1 VPPPSRRRGPL
12 HHRTT
17 RHPRPRT
24 PARDRGRRTAHR
36 PPAAV
41 PPRRRLRTTSSPR
54 PARAPATGRPG
65 RSRRT
70 PAAGPMS
77 PVTPRA
83 VPKTADDAAAHD
95 RRTARRTVTRADR
108 TTWTPDAP
116 RPPRALTRRASRA
129 GESRPT
135 DGPQALKTRPRLRG
149 DSRTPASAPT
159 SPAPRRVDG
168 SRTAAARDGVPK
180 TSPLTH
186 PAAWRTAVVRVGI
199 PKAWPRTHPSVGT
212 HLAAGPKARPKA
224 SDRARTPRVPART
237 PAGARTPARRRPT
250 VRVASRTARA
260 RMPVTSLADSGT
272 DPGTDLG
279 TAVDRTT

>member
-1 VPPPSRRRGPL
+1 M
-12 HHRTT
+12 
-17 RHPRPRT
+17 
-24 PARDRGRRTAHR
+24 A
-36 PPAAV
+36 
-41 PPRRRLRTTSSPR
+41 
-54 PARAPATGRPG
+54 
-65 RSRRT
+65 
-70 PAAGPMS
+70 

-83 VPKTADDAAAHD
+83 VRKTADDAAAHD

-108 TTWTPDAP
+108 TTWTRDAP
-116 RPPRALTRRASRA
+116 RPPRALTCRASRA

-135 DGPQALKTRPRLRG
+135 DGPPARTAPKTRPRLRD

-180 TSPLTH
+180 TSPLPLTH
-186 PAAWRTAVVRVGI
+186 PAAWRTAVVRVGT
-199 PKAWPRTHPSVGT
+199 PKAWHRTHPAAGT
-212 HLAAGPKARPKA
+212 HRAAGPKARPKA

-237 PAGARTPARRRPT
+237 PAGARTPARRPT

-260 RMPVTSLADSGT
+260 RMPVTPLADSGT
-272 DPGTDLG
+272 GPGTALG